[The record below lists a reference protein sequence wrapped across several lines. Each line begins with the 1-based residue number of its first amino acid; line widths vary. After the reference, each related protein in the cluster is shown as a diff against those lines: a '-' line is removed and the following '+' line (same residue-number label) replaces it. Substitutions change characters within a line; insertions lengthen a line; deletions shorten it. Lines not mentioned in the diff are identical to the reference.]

1 MPLVIRKLPNKEL
14 YKVYNKETKKVHSY
28 ATTLENAKRQVSLLK
43 DIDNKNNSNKKKIFS
58 NNNMPNSWVSYVKE
72 YASKNGMSYRDALR
86 DPKCKAGYKTKGPK
100 GHCRRSVANKS
111 SKKVVTG
118 MGVIDESEFADQAL
132 LADAY
137 NSNEL
142 GANAGKKY
150 ISL

>member
-1 MPLVIRKLPNKEL
+1 MRKKQG
-14 YKVYNKETKKVHSY
+14 KG
-28 ATTLENAKRQVSLLK
+28 LK
-43 DIDNKNNSNKKKIFS
+43 NIISSN
-58 NNNMPNSWVSYVKE
+58 NNNMPNSWISYVKE

-86 DPKCKAGYKTKGPK
+86 DPKCKAGYKKT
-100 GHCRRSVANKS
+100 

>member
-1 MPLVIRKLPNKEL
+1 
-14 YKVYNKETKKVHSY
+14 
-28 ATTLENAKRQVSLLK
+28 
-43 DIDNKNNSNKKKIFS
+43 
-58 NNNMPNSWVSYVKE
+58 MPNSWVMYVKE

-86 DPKCKAGYKTKGPK
+86 DPKCKAGYKTKG
-100 GHCRRSVANKS
+100 SVANKS

-142 GANAGKKY
+142 GPNAGKKY

>member
-1 MPLVIRKLPNKEL
+1 MVII
-14 YKVYNKETKKVHSY
+14 Y
-28 ATTLENAKRQVSLLK
+28 
-43 DIDNKNNSNKKKIFS
+43 NSNKKKMFS
-58 NNNMPNSWVSYVKE
+58 NNNNMPNSWVSYVKE

-86 DPKCKAGYKTKGPK
+86 DPKCKAGY
-100 GHCRRSVANKS
+100 RKS

-142 GANAGKKY
+142 GPNAGKKY

>member
-1 MPLVIRKLPNKEL
+1 
-14 YKVYNKETKKVHSY
+14 
-28 ATTLENAKRQVSLLK
+28 
-43 DIDNKNNSNKKKIFS
+43 
-58 NNNMPNSWVSYVKE
+58 MPNSWVMYVKE

-86 DPKCKAGYKTKGPK
+86 DNKCKAGYKKT
-100 GHCRRSVANKS
+100 

-118 MGVIDESEFADQAL
+118 MGVIDESEFADQEL